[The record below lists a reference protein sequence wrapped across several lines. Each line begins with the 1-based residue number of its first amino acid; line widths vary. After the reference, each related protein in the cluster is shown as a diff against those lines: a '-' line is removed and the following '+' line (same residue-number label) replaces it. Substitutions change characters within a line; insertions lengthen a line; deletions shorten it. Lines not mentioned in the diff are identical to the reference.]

1 VSGVGLRRL
10 LFLVGAIVLVDTM
23 FYAAIV
29 PLLPHYRD
37 ELGLS
42 KTAAGLLAG
51 AYPAGTFLG
60 SLPAGW
66 LAARWGVR
74 PTVLLGL
81 GLLSASSLAFGFADD
96 VAVLD
101 AARFLQ
107 GLGGAASWAGGLA
120 WLVRGAPAARRGE
133 MIGSAFG
140 AAIGGALLGPALG
153 AVAVSAGTEVTF
165 AAVAA
170 AGMGLAV
177 WAAREPAP
185 PPAERVVPAGAATL
199 RSRRI
204 RAGAALVIFVGL
216 YFGLAEVLVPLR
228 LDDLGASGLLIGATF
243 VATATVQALSSPWV
257 GRVSDRRGPGTPI
270 VVSLA
275 AAVVLAILLPIP
287 ERAGVLVALCVVGVP
302 IVASV
307 WVPGMALLS
316 EGAEAV
322 GLDQAYAFAVVNLVW
337 SVAQLTGSAGGGAL
351 ADSVG
356 DAPAYGVVAAMS
368 AAGLVVAVRKKSPS
382 GPAFG

>member
-1 VSGVGLRRL
+1 VGLRRL

-23 FYAAIV
+23 FYAAIA

-51 AYPAGTFLG
+51 AYPAGTFVG

-81 GLLSASSLAFGFADD
+81 GLLSASSLAFGFARE

-120 WLVRGAPAARRGE
+120 WLVRAAPAARRGE

-153 AVAVSAGTEVTF
+153 AAAVSVGTEVTF
-165 AAVAA
+165 AVVAA
-170 AGMGLAV
+170 AGLGLAV

-185 PPAERVVPAGAATL
+185 PPERVAPAGAATL
-199 RSRRI
+199 RSQRI

-216 YFGLAEVLVPLR
+216 YFGLVEVLVPLR

-275 AAVVLAILLPIP
+275 AAVVLAILLPVP
-287 ERAGVLVALCVVGVP
+287 ERAGLLMALCVLGVP
-302 IVASV
+302 VVASV

-337 SVAQLTGSAGGGAL
+337 SVSQLTGSAGGGAL
-351 ADSVG
+351 ADSIG
-356 DAPAYGVVAAMS
+356 DAPAYAVAAAMS
-368 AAGLVVAVRKKSPS
+368 AAGLVVALRKISRAWPR
-382 GPAFG
+382 PI